1 MLVMPFM
8 VEELFDVEVVSM
20 LLLVLRT
27 GIGNVRACVKDEVR
41 CIGGG
46 LDDVVK
52 LELPATNNISW
63 PFNAGANGIGS
74 GLLGCCI
81 AFFRLL

>member
-1 MLVMPFM
+1 MLLMPFM
-8 VEELFDVEVVSM
+8 VEELFVVEVVSM

-46 LDDVVK
+46 LEVDDVVK
-52 LELPATNNISW
+52 LELSATNNIS
-63 PFNAGANGIGS
+63 
-74 GLLGCCI
+74 
-81 AFFRLL
+81 

>member
-1 MLVMPFM
+1 MLFMLVMPFM
-8 VEELFDVEVVSM
+8 VEELFVVEVVST

-46 LDDVVK
+46 LEVDDVVK
-52 LELPATNNISW
+52 LELPATNNIS
-63 PFNAGANGIGS
+63 
-74 GLLGCCI
+74 
-81 AFFRLL
+81 

>member
-1 MLVMPFM
+1 MLLM
-8 VEELFDVEVVSM
+8 VEELFVVEVVSM

-46 LDDVVK
+46 LEVDDVVK
-52 LELPATNNISW
+52 LELPATNNIS
-63 PFNAGANGIGS
+63 
-74 GLLGCCI
+74 
-81 AFFRLL
+81 

>member
-1 MLVMPFM
+1 MLLMPFM
-8 VEELFDVEVVSM
+8 VEELFVVEVVSM

-46 LDDVVK
+46 LDADDVVK
-52 LELPATNNISW
+52 LELPATNNIS
-63 PFNAGANGIGS
+63 
-74 GLLGCCI
+74 
-81 AFFRLL
+81 

>member
-1 MLVMPFM
+1 MLLMPFM
-8 VEELFDVEVVSM
+8 VEELFVVEVVSM

-46 LDDVVK
+46 LEVDDVVK
-52 LELPATNNISW
+52 LELPATNNIS
-63 PFNAGANGIGS
+63 
-74 GLLGCCI
+74 
-81 AFFRLL
+81 

>member
-8 VEELFDVEVVSM
+8 VEELFVVEVVSM

-46 LDDVVK
+46 LEVDAVVK
-52 LELPATNNISW
+52 LELPATNNIS
-63 PFNAGANGIGS
+63 
-74 GLLGCCI
+74 
-81 AFFRLL
+81 

>member
-8 VEELFDVEVVSM
+8 VEELFVVEVVSM

-46 LDDVVK
+46 LEVDDVVK
-52 LELPATNNISW
+52 LELPATNNIS
-63 PFNAGANGIGS
+63 
-74 GLLGCCI
+74 
-81 AFFRLL
+81 